1 MTQPRPRRI
10 QAAGELTG
18 RQVEAEVNR
27 EVAAIRADHRDRLP
41 SNRCRVCQDPES
53 RSRVNRLLS
62 YGMKVNEITEYVE
75 DLNAKRAKN
84 NQITYWSVLR
94 HAERHF
100 NVQDPTNAA
109 RRRILER
116 RKSQVADEFGDAAEH
131 LLTGMAYLDIVA
143 QKGFQN
149 LVDDDTVVDYET
161 GLKAQLKLEE
171 LQRDGAVEE
180 QIAEMRRDVSL
191 LQQAVKDVVPAA
203 LMAQIVERIDE
214 LKGNSRDDV
223 IDAELVDDEDDD
235 DVGYDPILSS
245 DSNDTLG
252 EG

>member
-1 MTQPRPRRI
+1 MTDPQPRRAV
-10 QAAGELTG
+10 AAGPTG
-18 RQVEAEVNR
+18 RQMEAEINR
-27 EVAAIRADHRDRLP
+27 EVAAIRAEHRDRMP
-41 SNRCRVCQDPES
+41 EHRCRVCQDPES
-53 RSRVNRLLS
+53 RSRVNRLLA
-62 YGMKVNEITEYVE
+62 YGMKVAEITDYVE

-100 NVQDPTNAA
+100 NVQDPTSAA

-116 RKSQVADEFGDAAEH
+116 RKSESADELADAAGH

-143 QKGFQN
+143 QKGFEN
-149 LVDDDTVVDYET
+149 LVDDATTVDYET

-171 LQRDGAVEE
+171 MARDGAVEE

-203 LMAQIVERIDE
+203 LMTEIVARIEE
-214 LKGNSRDDV
+214 LKGTTRDEV
-223 IDAELVDDEDDD
+223 IEAEVVDDDD
-235 DVGYDPILSS
+235 DVGYDPVLST
-245 DSNDTLG
+245 DANDALG
-252 EG
+252 ED